1 MTKKRVIGAYLDDD
15 VLNRINYLS
24 KKMCFSRN
32 RLLSDIVEFGLDC
45 FEQDWKMQ
53 RGGLD
58 DDFMRSV
65 KIAEEMLHGKC

>member
-24 KKMCFSRN
+24 RMMDISRN
-32 RLLSDIVEFGLDC
+32 RLLSNIVEFGIDC
-45 FEQDWKMQ
+45 YEQDWKMQ

-58 DDFMRSV
+58 DEFMKSV
-65 KIAEEMLHGKC
+65 KSGGQ